1 MACQSPIWIRNRRY
15 YDKKRP
21 QMVLRYADD
30 DHRSALALRPYDVV
44 RQWLAVPCGHCED
57 CLRRLRNDWY
67 VRLERELRYCK
78 DYKKEAIFVTITINP
93 LHYKKALADPSS
105 FIRAF
110 NERIRR
116 KLGHSVKHAYFQEF
130 GEHPQTG
137 GSNRLHFHGFMF
149 GINCSYNTIRSAV
162 SDFGFIWIGRATH
175 RRARYVVK
183 YVCKQ
188 LNIYDKDGN
197 LIIDPNIDDIRKYTR
212 KFISPGVGN
221 YLGNFARPSA
231 SVATWSYTDWKTR
244 CTYEYTIP
252 RYYDRYLTEESR
264 LIREVRS
271 ADAYS
276 RFSSDPL
283 VNHVV
288 RFFVER
294 TLPTNSLARRTSYN
308 WMNKKS
314 LEFAKAGENDKAFLP
329 PAWLSYDI
337 LDYWRRAYGLDIPLK
352 LLRFKNGF
360 SPFYLLFNFTNCS
373 SWQNNLSLAT

>member
-1 MACQSPIWIRNRRY
+1 M
-15 YDKKRP
+15 DGTRP
-21 QMVLRYADD
+21 WHDRAARD
-30 DHRSALALRPYDVV
+30 DHRTALALRPYDVA
-44 RQWLAVPCGHCED
+44 RQWIAVPCGKCED

-78 DYKKEAIFVTITINP
+78 DYKKEAIFVTITIAP
-93 LHYKKALADPSS
+93 RHYKKALADPSA
-105 FIRAF
+105 FIRKF
-110 NERIRR
+110 NERIRHR
-116 KLGHSVKHAYFQEF
+116 LGHSFKHAYFQEF

-149 GINCSYNTIRSAV
+149 GIDCSYNTIRSAV

-175 RRARYVVK
+175 KRARYVVK

-188 LNIYDKDGN
+188 LDIYDKDGN
-197 LIIDPNIDDIRKYTR
+197 LIIDPNIDDVRKYTR

-231 SVATWSYTDWKTR
+231 SVATWSYMDWKTR
-244 CTYEYTIP
+244 RPYEYSIP

-283 VNHVV
+283 VKHVV

-294 TLPTNSLARRTSYN
+294 TLPANSLARRASYN

-314 LEFAKAGENDKAFLP
+314 LEFAKAGENGLAFISP
-329 PAWLSYDI
+329 TWLSSDI
-337 LDYWRRAYGLDIPLK
+337 VDYWKQGFGLEIPPN
-352 LLRFKNGF
+352 LLIKHKHLWR
-360 SPFYLLFNFTNCS
+360 
-373 SWQNNLSLAT
+373 NNLLLAT